1 MRKLLTLAIPIVLGV
16 GLLTA
21 ALNNQGDGTQASRR
35 QGGVA
40 AENALPAVIEES
52 PSATATADTT
62 PATEP
67 APAAPETT
75 TTTAA
80 PAPSTTS
87 TTAKPTATTAAKP
100 KAPATTTTTMMIAAS
115 DTPADAPPS
124 TIDCGTGSAS
134 ARALLARSGTS
145 YVISAK
151 VNNESNR
158 DIELDALVV
167 RANYGGTIKQFTVP
181 VSGKTLQAAP
191 GTTEMTFTIPES
203 ASDAPPASFEISEFR
218 FHTAGLPECA
228 SH

>member
-1 MRKLLTLAIPIVLGV
+1 MRKLLTLAVPIVFGV

-21 ALNNQGDGTQASRR
+21 AVYNPGDGNQAPRR

-52 PSATATADTT
+52 PATSASAGTT

-67 APAAPETT
+67 APAVPETT

-87 TTAKPTATTAAKP
+87 TTARPTTTTAKP
-100 KAPATTTTTMMIAAS
+100 KPAPTTTTTMMVAAS
-115 DTPADAPPS
+115 PTPADAPPS

-134 ARALLARSGTS
+134 ARALLGRSGTS

-158 DIELDALVV
+158 DI
-167 RANYGGTIKQFTVP
+167 
-181 VSGKTLQAAP
+181 
-191 GTTEMTFTIPES
+191 
-203 ASDAPPASFEISEFR
+203 
-218 FHTAGLPECA
+218 
-228 SH
+228 